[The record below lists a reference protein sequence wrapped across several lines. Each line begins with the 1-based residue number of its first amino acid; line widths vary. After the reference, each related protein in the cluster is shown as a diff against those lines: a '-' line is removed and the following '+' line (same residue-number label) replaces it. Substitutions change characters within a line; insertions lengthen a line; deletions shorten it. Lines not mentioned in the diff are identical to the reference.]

1 MLSSRKKSCYFKRNN
16 IQEIDYKDVKL
27 LTKFI
32 NDQGK
37 ITPRRVTGTSS
48 KVILKEDVQNLGQQ
62 GDVVEVKSGYA
73 RNYLMPQKLAILFT
87 KQQKKSI
94 EEAQRVEE
102 RKLEREKDQLESV
115 LKQVEDLSLSLKMQ
129 SEEDSKLF
137 GSVTKLDIVK
147 LLEENGITVD
157 KKYVDLSSPIKTLGE
172 HKVNIMFTKEMSA
185 SFTLTVEK
193 ED

>member
-1 MLSSRKKSCYFKRNN
+1 M
-16 IQEIDYKDVKL
+16 
-27 LTKFI
+27 
-32 NDQGK
+32 
-37 ITPRRVTGTSS
+37 
-48 KVILKEDVQNLGQQ
+48 KVILKEDIQNLGQQ

-115 LKQVEDLSLSLKMQ
+115 LKQVENLSLSLKMQ

>member
-1 MLSSRKKSCYFKRNN
+1 M
-16 IQEIDYKDVKL
+16 
-27 LTKFI
+27 
-32 NDQGK
+32 
-37 ITPRRVTGTSS
+37 
-48 KVILKEDVQNLGQQ
+48 KVILKEDVHNLGQQ

-87 KQQKKSI
+87 KQQQKSI

-102 RKLEREKDQLESV
+102 RKLEREKDQLKSV

-147 LLEENGITVD
+147 LLEENGITID

-172 HKVNIMFTKEMSA
+172 HKVDIVFTKEMSG

>member
-1 MLSSRKKSCYFKRNN
+1 M
-16 IQEIDYKDVKL
+16 
-27 LTKFI
+27 
-32 NDQGK
+32 
-37 ITPRRVTGTSS
+37 

-94 EEAQRVEE
+94 EEAQRVEK

-115 LKQVEDLSLSLKMQ
+115 LKQVEDLNLSLKMK
-129 SEEDSKLF
+129 SVEDNKIF

-147 LLEENGITVD
+147 LLEENGITID
-157 KKYVDLSSPIKTLGE
+157 KKYIDLSSPIKTLGE
-172 HKVNIMFTKEMSA
+172 HKVNIVFTKEMSG
-185 SFTLTVEK
+185 SFTLAVEK

>member
-1 MLSSRKKSCYFKRNN
+1 M
-16 IQEIDYKDVKL
+16 
-27 LTKFI
+27 
-32 NDQGK
+32 
-37 ITPRRVTGTSS
+37 

-62 GDVVEVKSGYA
+62 GDVVEVKPGYA

-94 EEAQRVEE
+94 EEAQIVEK

-115 LKQVEDLSLSLKMQ
+115 LKQVEDLNLSLKMQ
-129 SEEDSKLF
+129 SEEDNKLF

-147 LLEENGITVD
+147 LLEENGITIN
-157 KKYVDLSSPIKTLGE
+157 KKYINLSSPIKTLGE
-172 HKVNIMFTKEMSA
+172 HKVNIVFTKEMSG
-185 SFTLTVEK
+185 SFTLAVEK

>member
-1 MLSSRKKSCYFKRNN
+1 M
-16 IQEIDYKDVKL
+16 
-27 LTKFI
+27 
-32 NDQGK
+32 
-37 ITPRRVTGTSS
+37 

-115 LKQVEDLSLSLKMQ
+115 LKQVEDLNLSLKMQ
-129 SEEDSKLF
+129 SEEDNKLF

-147 LLEENGITVD
+147 LLEENGITID
-157 KKYVDLSSPIKTLGE
+157 KKYIDLTSPIKTLGE
-172 HKVNIMFTKEMSA
+172 HKVSIVFTKEMSG
-185 SFTLTVEK
+185 SFTLAVEK

>member
-1 MLSSRKKSCYFKRNN
+1 M
-16 IQEIDYKDVKL
+16 
-27 LTKFI
+27 
-32 NDQGK
+32 
-37 ITPRRVTGTSS
+37 
-48 KVILKEDVQNLGQQ
+48 KVILKEDVHNLGQQ
-62 GDVVEVKSGYA
+62 GDVVEVKAGYA

-94 EEAQRVEE
+94 DEAQRVEE

-129 SEEDSKLF
+129 SEEDNKLF

-147 LLEENGITVD
+147 LLEENGITID

>member
-1 MLSSRKKSCYFKRNN
+1 M
-16 IQEIDYKDVKL
+16 
-27 LTKFI
+27 
-32 NDQGK
+32 
-37 ITPRRVTGTSS
+37 

-94 EEAQRVEE
+94 DEAQRVEE

-147 LLEENGITVD
+147 LLEENGITID
-157 KKYVDLSSPIKTLGE
+157 KKYIDLSSPIKTLGE
-172 HKVNIMFTKEMSA
+172 HKVNIVFTKEMSR
-185 SFTLTVEK
+185 SFTLAVEK

>member
-1 MLSSRKKSCYFKRNN
+1 M
-16 IQEIDYKDVKL
+16 
-27 LTKFI
+27 
-32 NDQGK
+32 
-37 ITPRRVTGTSS
+37 

-137 GSVTKLDIVK
+137 GSVTKLDVVK
-147 LLEENGITVD
+147 LLEENGITID

-172 HKVNIMFTKEMSA
+172 HKVNIVFTKEMSA

>member
-1 MLSSRKKSCYFKRNN
+1 M
-16 IQEIDYKDVKL
+16 
-27 LTKFI
+27 
-32 NDQGK
+32 
-37 ITPRRVTGTSS
+37 

-94 EEAQRVEE
+94 DEAQRVEE

-147 LLEENGITVD
+147 LLEENGVTID

-172 HKVNIMFTKEMSA
+172 HKVDIVFTKDMTA

>member
-1 MLSSRKKSCYFKRNN
+1 M
-16 IQEIDYKDVKL
+16 
-27 LTKFI
+27 
-32 NDQGK
+32 
-37 ITPRRVTGTSS
+37 

-62 GDVVEVKSGYA
+62 GEVVEVKSGYA
-73 RNYLMPQKLAILFT
+73 RNYLIPQKLAILFT

-147 LLEENGITVD
+147 LLEENGITID

-172 HKVNIMFTKEMSA
+172 HKVSVMFTKEMSA

>member
-1 MLSSRKKSCYFKRNN
+1 M
-16 IQEIDYKDVKL
+16 
-27 LTKFI
+27 
-32 NDQGK
+32 
-37 ITPRRVTGTSS
+37 

-172 HKVNIMFTKEMSA
+172 HKVNIMFTKEMSG

>member
-1 MLSSRKKSCYFKRNN
+1 M
-16 IQEIDYKDVKL
+16 
-27 LTKFI
+27 
-32 NDQGK
+32 
-37 ITPRRVTGTSS
+37 

-62 GDVVEVKSGYA
+62 GDVVEVKPGYA

-94 EEAQRVEE
+94 EEAQRFEE
-102 RKLEREKDQLESV
+102 RKLEREKDQLELV

-147 LLEENGITVD
+147 LLEENGITID
-157 KKYVDLSSPIKTLGE
+157 KKYVDLSSSIKTLGE
-172 HKVNIMFTKEMSA
+172 HKVNIVFTKEMYA
-185 SFTLTVEK
+185 SLTLTVEK

>member
-1 MLSSRKKSCYFKRNN
+1 M
-16 IQEIDYKDVKL
+16 
-27 LTKFI
+27 
-32 NDQGK
+32 
-37 ITPRRVTGTSS
+37 

-62 GDVVEVKSGYA
+62 GDVVEVKPGYA

-94 EEAQRVEE
+94 EEAQIVEK

-115 LKQVEDLSLSLKMQ
+115 LKQVEDLNLSLKMQ
-129 SEEDSKLF
+129 SEEDNKLF

-172 HKVNIMFTKEMSA
+172 HKVNIMFSKEMSA

>member
-1 MLSSRKKSCYFKRNN
+1 M
-16 IQEIDYKDVKL
+16 
-27 LTKFI
+27 
-32 NDQGK
+32 
-37 ITPRRVTGTSS
+37 
-48 KVILKEDVQNLGQQ
+48 KVILKEDVHNLGQQ
-62 GDVVEVKSGYA
+62 GDVVEVKAGYA

-94 EEAQRVEE
+94 DEAQRVEE

-147 LLEENGITVD
+147 LLEENGITLD

-172 HKVNIMFTKEMSA
+172 HKVNIVFTKEMSA

>member
-1 MLSSRKKSCYFKRNN
+1 M
-16 IQEIDYKDVKL
+16 
-27 LTKFI
+27 
-32 NDQGK
+32 
-37 ITPRRVTGTSS
+37 

-137 GSVTKLDIVK
+137 GSVTKHDIVK
-147 LLEENGITVD
+147 LLEENGITID

-172 HKVNIMFTKEMSA
+172 HKVDIVFTKDMTA

>member
-1 MLSSRKKSCYFKRNN
+1 M
-16 IQEIDYKDVKL
+16 
-27 LTKFI
+27 
-32 NDQGK
+32 
-37 ITPRRVTGTSS
+37 

-94 EEAQRVEE
+94 DEAQRVEE

-147 LLEENGITVD
+147 LLEENGITID

-172 HKVNIMFTKEMSA
+172 HKVSVMFTKEMSA

>member
-1 MLSSRKKSCYFKRNN
+1 M
-16 IQEIDYKDVKL
+16 
-27 LTKFI
+27 
-32 NDQGK
+32 
-37 ITPRRVTGTSS
+37 
-48 KVILKEDVQNLGQQ
+48 KVILKEDVHNLGQQ
-62 GDVVEVKSGYA
+62 GDVVEVKAGYA

-87 KQQKKSI
+87 KQQKKSF

-115 LKQVEDLSLSLKMQ
+115 LKQVEALSLFIKMQ
-129 SEEDSKLF
+129 SEEDNKLF

-147 LLEENGITVD
+147 LLEENDITID

-172 HKVNIMFTKEMSA
+172 HKVNIVFTKEMSG

>member
-1 MLSSRKKSCYFKRNN
+1 M
-16 IQEIDYKDVKL
+16 
-27 LTKFI
+27 
-32 NDQGK
+32 K
-37 ITPRRVTGTSS
+37 I
-48 KVILKEDVQNLGQQ
+48 ILKEDVQNLGQQ

-87 KQQKKSI
+87 KQQQKSI
-94 EEAQRVEE
+94 EESRRVEE
-102 RKLEREKDQLESV
+102 IKLDREKDQLESV

-147 LLEENGITVD
+147 LLEESGINVD

-172 HKVNIMFTKEMSA
+172 HKFNIVFTKEISG

>member
-1 MLSSRKKSCYFKRNN
+1 M
-16 IQEIDYKDVKL
+16 
-27 LTKFI
+27 
-32 NDQGK
+32 
-37 ITPRRVTGTSS
+37 

-62 GDVVEVKSGYA
+62 GDVVEVKPGYA

-102 RKLEREKDQLESV
+102 RKLEREKDQLELV

-137 GSVTKLDIVK
+137 GSVTKRDIVK
-147 LLEENGITVD
+147 LLEENGITID
-157 KKYVDLSSPIKTLGE
+157 KIYVDLSSPIKTLGE
-172 HKVNIMFTKEMSA
+172 HKVNIVFTKEMSA

>member
-1 MLSSRKKSCYFKRNN
+1 M
-16 IQEIDYKDVKL
+16 
-27 LTKFI
+27 
-32 NDQGK
+32 
-37 ITPRRVTGTSS
+37 

-115 LKQVEDLSLSLKMQ
+115 LKQVEGLSLSLKMQ

>member
-1 MLSSRKKSCYFKRNN
+1 M
-16 IQEIDYKDVKL
+16 
-27 LTKFI
+27 
-32 NDQGK
+32 
-37 ITPRRVTGTSS
+37 

-87 KQQKKSI
+87 RQQKKSI

-115 LKQVEDLSLSLKMQ
+115 LKQVEGLSLSLKMQ

-147 LLEENGITVD
+147 LLEENGITID

>member
-1 MLSSRKKSCYFKRNN
+1 M
-16 IQEIDYKDVKL
+16 
-27 LTKFI
+27 
-32 NDQGK
+32 
-37 ITPRRVTGTSS
+37 

-62 GDVVEVKSGYA
+62 GDVVEVKPGYA

-115 LKQVEDLSLSLKMQ
+115 LKQVEELSLSLKMQ

-147 LLEENGITVD
+147 LLEKNGITID

>member
-1 MLSSRKKSCYFKRNN
+1 M
-16 IQEIDYKDVKL
+16 
-27 LTKFI
+27 
-32 NDQGK
+32 
-37 ITPRRVTGTSS
+37 

-94 EEAQRVEE
+94 DEAHKVEE

>member
-1 MLSSRKKSCYFKRNN
+1 M
-16 IQEIDYKDVKL
+16 
-27 LTKFI
+27 
-32 NDQGK
+32 
-37 ITPRRVTGTSS
+37 

-147 LLEENGITVD
+147 LLEENGITID

-172 HKVNIMFTKEMSA
+172 HKVNIVFTEEMSA

>member
-1 MLSSRKKSCYFKRNN
+1 M
-16 IQEIDYKDVKL
+16 
-27 LTKFI
+27 
-32 NDQGK
+32 K
-37 ITPRRVTGTSS
+37 I
-48 KVILKEDVQNLGQQ
+48 ILKEDVQNLGQQ

-87 KQQKKSI
+87 KQQQKSI
-94 EEAQRVEE
+94 EESRRVEE

-147 LLEENGITVD
+147 LLEESGITVD

-172 HKVNIMFTKEMSA
+172 HTFNIVFTKEISG

>member
-1 MLSSRKKSCYFKRNN
+1 M
-16 IQEIDYKDVKL
+16 
-27 LTKFI
+27 
-32 NDQGK
+32 
-37 ITPRRVTGTSS
+37 

-62 GDVVEVKSGYA
+62 GDVVEVKPGYA

-147 LLEENGITVD
+147 LLEENGITLD

-172 HKVNIMFTKEMSA
+172 HKVNIVFTREMSA